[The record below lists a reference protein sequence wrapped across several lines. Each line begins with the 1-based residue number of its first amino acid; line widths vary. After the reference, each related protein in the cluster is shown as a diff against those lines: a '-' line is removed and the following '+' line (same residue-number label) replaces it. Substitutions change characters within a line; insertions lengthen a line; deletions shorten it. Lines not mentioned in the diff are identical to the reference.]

1 MITIKKNK
9 NIKLNIPSFTCDYN
23 AVGEHLENHDL
34 TKYLNCYGFLCVI
47 GRPASGKTSMTIA
60 MITQKKP
67 QIYKKTHHHILL
79 FMPENS
85 INSLKKNPFEKLNPS
100 NIYYELTNSSILDAY
115 DKIDGWSKQKE
126 KTLLYIDDMTSD
138 LKKSKFIIDTLKKL
152 IYNRRHLKLN
162 IVMTAQVYPN
172 LSLDIR
178 KCITNLIMFKPPKK
192 ELERVFEELIESKKE
207 IFDKVFKIIYNE
219 PHNFLFLNVPSQ
231 TMFRNFDQIII
242 DEEDGD
248 DD

>member
-100 NIYYELTNSSILDAY
+100 NIYNELTNSTILDAY
-115 DKIDGWSKQKE
+115 DKINGWSKEKE

-192 ELERVFEELIESKKE
+192 ELERVFEELIESKKD

-242 DEEDGD
+242 EEEDD
-248 DD
+248 